1 MSNQSIG
8 GARSAGFSLI
18 EMLAVVFVVV
28 LLTSL
33 VSLNVGSGSADIDRD
48 SEVRQVS
55 SLLSYALTEAEM
67 SGADY
72 GLLIYVAEGLD
83 EPTLK
88 GQWLRRFDQG
98 WSAPIRQNTALE
110 TLEFDESVELELRLD
125 EQPPVDF
132 EPLEP
137 DTNPPPQI
145 MLFAG
150 GEMTPGELD
159 WIDQRSGDLLYRLR
173 WDLLGRMTLMPDG
186 QEPDEFED

>member
-1 MSNQSIG
+1 MRKQLSG
-8 GARSAGFSLI
+8 GRHSSGFSLI

-28 LLTSL
+28 MLTSL
-33 VSLNVGSGSADIDRD
+33 VSLNVGSGGSDISRD
-48 SEVRQVS
+48 NQVRQVA

-72 GLLIYVAEGLD
+72 GLLIYATDGFDDVA
-83 EPTLK
+83 LK

-98 WSAPIRQNTALE
+98 WSAPVQLNTALE
-110 TLEFDESVELELRLD
+110 TLEFEDDIELELRLD
-125 EQPPVDF
+125 EQPAVDF
-132 EPLEP
+132 LPLEP

-159 WIDQRSGDLLYRLR
+159 WIDQRSGELLYRLR
-173 WDLLGRMTLMPDG
+173 WDLLGRMTLMPNG
-186 QEPDEFED
+186 QEPDEFDD

>member
-48 SEVRQVS
+48 SEVRHVS

-83 EPTLK
+83 EPVLK

-125 EQPPVDF
+125 EQPPVDL

-137 DTNPPPQI
+137 DTNP
-145 MLFAG
+145 
-150 GEMTPGELD
+150 
-159 WIDQRSGDLLYRLR
+159 RHRLCC
-173 WDLLGRMTLMPDG
+173 LLGVK
-186 QEPDEFED
+186 

>member
-1 MSNQSIG
+1 MSGQSIG

-83 EPTLK
+83 EPVLK

-110 TLEFDESVELELRLD
+110 TLVFDESVELELRLD

-173 WDLLGRMTLMPDG
+173 WDLLGRMTLMPNG
-186 QEPDEFED
+186 QEPDEFDD